1 MSAAR
6 KYRNI
11 YSKQS
16 DDKKSSEQKDK
27 QEIEAYIGKI
37 GDLLEKDPEA
47 QKKAALIISRM
58 INSK

>member
-6 KYRNI
+6 KYLNI

-16 DDKKSSEQKDK
+16 DEKQSKDKKDK

-37 GDLLEKDPEA
+37 GKLLEKDPEA
-47 QKKAALIISRM
+47 QKKAALIISKM